1 MSPIALVTGASRG
14 IGRAIAA
21 RLARDGCRVWVN
33 YAGSTDAAQ
42 SLVAEITQ
50 AGGSARALQFNVA
63 DGEQCA
69 HVLEAMIEEE
79 GGPEIV
85 VSNAGITKDGLM
97 AMMSAN
103 EWRQVIETNLG
114 GFFNVVKPCLRPML
128 RRRSGRIIAISSVSG
143 EAGNAGQVNYSASKA
158 GLIGAC
164 KALAKEIASRKVT
177 VNVVAPG
184 FVETDMVKDLP
195 KEELAKQVPLG
206 RFGTADEVAAA
217 VSFLAGREAGYITG
231 QVLGINGGMYM

>member
-1 MSPIALVTGASRG
+1 LSPIALVTGASRG